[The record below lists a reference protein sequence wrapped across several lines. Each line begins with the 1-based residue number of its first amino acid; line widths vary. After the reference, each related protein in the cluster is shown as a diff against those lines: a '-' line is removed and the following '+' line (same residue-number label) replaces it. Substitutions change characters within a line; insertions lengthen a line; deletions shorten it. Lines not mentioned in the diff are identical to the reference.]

1 MAAWWPVKAVPTFKA
16 TSLDRTFF
24 IRFSCCSWFQK
35 DVKEKAL
42 WEGKHHNESKYCD
55 KKRKIVQMG
64 DLSLKNFPW
73 LKQTP
78 TALLDVNS
86 YLTTLCVQHCPFF
99 VLLDKL
105 PCVLYITY
113 YSIYII
119 LTHSFR
125 PLLSSLSDF
134 ARCPCCKTTDWFH
147 HSTDLSFTNLH
158 Y

>member
-1 MAAWWPVKAVPTFKA
+1 MAAWWPVKAVPRFKA
-16 TSLDRTFF
+16 TYSDRTSF
-24 IRFSCCSWFQK
+24 IGRFSCWSWFLH
-35 DVKEKAL
+35 KEKAL

-86 YLTTLCVQHCPFF
+86 YLTTLYVQHCPFF

-113 YSIYII
+113 YYIYII
-119 LTHSFR
+119 LTHSFS
-125 PLLSSLSDF
+125 PLLSSLSGF
-134 ARCPCCKTTDWFH
+134 ARCACCKTTDWFH
-147 HSTDLSFTNLH
+147 HSTDVSFTNLH